1 MSYDDPVSPR
11 DIPRRRPSF
20 ASNLAHSVESWS
32 SSYAR
37 SLHYW
42 RYAVGN
48 EKVFVPFP
56 GATALN
62 CCILLFPFRLQ

>member
-37 SLHYW
+37 SLHYL
-42 RYAVGN
+42 RYASAV
-48 EKVFVPFP
+48 KKTFVPFL
-56 GATALN
+56 ALN
-62 CCILLFPFRLQ
+62 CYVLFLLPIVKT